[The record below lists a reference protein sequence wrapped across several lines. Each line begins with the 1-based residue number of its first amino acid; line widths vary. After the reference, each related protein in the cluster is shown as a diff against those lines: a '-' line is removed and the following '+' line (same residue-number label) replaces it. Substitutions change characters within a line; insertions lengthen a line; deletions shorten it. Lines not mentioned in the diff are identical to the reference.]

1 MVGEARLAHR
11 RGLCSPETVAR
22 QERLLARLGLPVHA
36 PDTDVEA
43 VLAAMSHDKKSRD
56 GRVPFVLAP
65 EIGAFRVEYGIP
77 REDVRAV
84 IEGLLAPPA
93 R

>member
-1 MVGEARLAHR
+1 V
-11 RGLCSPETVAR
+11 S
-22 QERLLARLGLPVHA
+22 A
-36 PDTDVEA
+36 PAIDVDA
-43 VLAAMSHDKKSRD
+43 VLAAITRDKKSKD

-84 IEGLLAPPA
+84 LEGLQSAA
-93 R
+93 AH